1 MQRIGA
7 EFMRGGG
14 AGPVAPC
21 DLSTMAGRPLDQGR
35 HEAQGKPPA
44 GRDGGH
50 AGCAMVASN
59 DDNEDCIR

>member
-1 MQRIGA
+1 
-7 EFMRGGG
+7 MRGGG

-44 GRDGGH
+44 GREGVTR
-50 AGCAMVASN
+50 VAPWWLPTTTTK
-59 DDNEDCIR
+59 IA

>member
-7 EFMRGGG
+7 EFMCGGG
-14 AGPVAPC
+14 AGPVTPC

-44 GRDGGH
+44 GREGVTR
-50 AGCAMVASN
+50 VAPWWLPTTTTK
-59 DDNEDCIR
+59 IA